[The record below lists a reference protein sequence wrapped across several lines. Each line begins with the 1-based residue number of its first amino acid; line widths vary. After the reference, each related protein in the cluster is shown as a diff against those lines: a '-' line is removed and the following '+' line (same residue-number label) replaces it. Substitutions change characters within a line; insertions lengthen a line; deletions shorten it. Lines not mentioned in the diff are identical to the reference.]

1 MPGRTRGTRLAG
13 RSGRMARYIPNQGDL
28 VWVSFNPQAGHEQAG
43 LRPAVVVSP
52 AIYNSKAGLA
62 LMCPITSQIKGYP
75 FEVQLPL
82 TSAVR
87 GVVLSD
93 QIKSLDWHA
102 RKTTFIERLPAVV
115 ITEVIAKIEAIFKG

>member
-1 MPGRTRGTRLAG
+1 
-13 RSGRMARYIPNQGDL
+13 MARYVPDQGDL

-43 LRPAVVVSP
+43 LRPALVVSP
-52 AIYNSKAGLA
+52 GVYNSKAGLA
-62 LMCPITSQIKGYP
+62 LMCPITSQVKGYP

-82 TSAVR
+82 TSSVR

-102 RKTTFIERLPAVV
+102 RKTKFIERLPAVV
-115 ITEVIAKIEAIFKG
+115 TREVLAKVEAILKG